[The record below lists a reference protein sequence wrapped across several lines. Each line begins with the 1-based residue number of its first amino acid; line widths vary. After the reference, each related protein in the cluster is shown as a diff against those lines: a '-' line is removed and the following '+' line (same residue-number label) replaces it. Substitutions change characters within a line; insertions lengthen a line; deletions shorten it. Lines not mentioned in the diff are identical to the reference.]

1 MKIDQ
6 DKLQELCSKVDLLE
20 YAERTVDFQR
30 RGSGEVAAHCPL
42 HEDKTPS
49 LMISPER
56 GLFYCHS
63 CHVGGNII
71 NWIMTFEHLSWS
83 DAVSKVADLAG
94 VDVKNLKS
102 CEALSY
108 FKKIK
113 NSLQTKINFV
123 EDRQILPYSYYEQ
136 FSKEI
141 PTDWEREGISVE
153 VMKQYDIRIDHG
165 SNRIVYPVWDN
176 NGNFIGV
183 KGRTLFKNYQDLG
196 IKKYLNYQKIVS
208 TDYFMGMKENRDN
221 ILASD
226 TAIIFEGLKS
236 VMHVASWGVNNGLA
250 AETSHL
256 NSAQVAILIQMK
268 IKNVV
273 IAFDKGV
280 PLKEIKDCTKLLRK
294 FTNVYAVYDKWG
306 LLQDKD
312 SPCDQGEQVWNTLY
326 ERRIKL

>member
-1 MKIDQ
+1 M
-6 DKLQELCSKVDLLE
+6 DLLE
-20 YAERTVDFQR
+20 YAEKTVDFQR
-30 RGSGEVAAHCPL
+30 RGSGEMAAHCPL

-71 NWIMTFEHLSWS
+71 NWIMTFEHLSWN

-280 PLKEIKDCTKLLRK
+280 SLKEIKDCTKLLRK

-326 ERRIKL
+326 ERRVKL

>member
-6 DKLQELCSKVDLLE
+6 DRLQELCSKVDLLE
-20 YAERTVDFQR
+20 YAEKTVDFQR
-30 RGSGEVAAHCPL
+30 RGSGEMAAHCPL

-71 NWIMTFEHLSWS
+71 NWIMTFEHLSWN

-221 ILASD
+221 ILTSD

-280 PLKEIKDCTKLLRK
+280 SLKEIKDCTKLLRK

-326 ERRIKL
+326 ERRVKL

>member
-6 DKLQELCSKVDLLE
+6 DRLQELCSKVDLLE
-20 YAERTVDFQR
+20 YAEKTVDFQR

-71 NWIMTFEHLSWS
+71 NWIMTFEHLSWN

-94 VDVKNLKS
+94 VNVKNLKS

-196 IKKYLNYQKIVS
+196 IKKYLNYQKIIS

-221 ILASD
+221 ILTSD

-280 PLKEIKDCTKLLRK
+280 SLKEIKDCTKLLRK

-312 SPCDQGEQVWNTLY
+312 SPCDRGEQVWNTLY
-326 ERRIKL
+326 ERRVKL